1 MPQTQI
7 PYIFATRCRRP
18 FIFPT
23 NNSVRLDIL
32 SFKYQR
38 FTPSC
43 GKDIEIRKFY
53 FLAKTQFLSEKYCLF
68 VEFDKIIVRI
78 RPSWRVWLVTAM
90 YLLVMDQPLMQLWS
104 RIQNYSRRLFTGN
117 LYFKQFKL
125 YKDCLALERYKYQP
139 YCLN

>member
-1 MPQTQI
+1 MDQQFCLIYKAKSVFNLIVKGTEFLPQTQI

-23 NNSVRLDIL
+23 INSVRLRIL

-68 VEFDKIIVRI
+68 VEFDKII
-78 RPSWRVWLVTAM
+78 LF
-90 YLLVMDQPLMQLWS
+90 YLLSGYDPVEEFDW
-104 RIQNYSRRLFTGN
+104 
-117 LYFKQFKL
+117 
-125 YKDCLALERYKYQP
+125 
-139 YCLN
+139 